1 MQSKK
6 TDILIIG
13 SGLAGA
19 SAAIAAAESGKNI
32 ILITKTKTL
41 KSGNTPYAQGG
52 IVYKGITD
60 SPKKLKSDIIH
71 AGHNDSWDLAVNKL
85 CNDGPKLVKEILI
98 NKLNIDF
105 TQTKNKTS
113 YELTSE
119 ASHSEQRI
127 LYSKDKTGD
136 SIQTKILNY
145 LENLENLEILTD
157 YTAVDL
163 LTLSHHSTNTKDIYK
178 KPACFGA
185 MVLNNLNGEV
195 TPIYAKRTILS
206 TGGIG
211 QLYLHTTNSLESHG
225 DGIAMAWRAGAR
237 CFNLHYIQ
245 FHPTALYHGTER
257 FLISEAIRGEGG
269 ILIDNSGT
277 PFMDKIHPKGSL
289 APRDIVA
296 RGIHRTM
303 LKNNH
308 PCVYLD
314 ITHKEQKWI
323 KNRFPNIYTHCIE
336 KNIDIT
342 KEPIPVVPAAH
353 YSCGG
358 IGVNLNGHTSLKRLY
373 AIGEVSCT
381 GVHGANRLAST
392 SLLECLV
399 WGYNAGKDATIEQ
412 EGDDYFPTIQP
423 WVIENDVIDPA
434 LIAQD
439 WLSIKH
445 TMWNYVGLVRTRQRL
460 LRAQKI
466 LRNLQNDIEGF
477 YQSTKLNPEI
487 ISLRNGIQ
495 TANAI
500 VSSAIEAQHSKGT
513 HYIDESSEYK

>member
-1 MQSKK
+1 MNSPYY
-6 TDILIIG
+6 TDVLIIG

-19 SAAIAAAESGKNI
+19 TAAISAAEEGKNVTI
-32 ILITKTKTL
+32 ITKTESL

-52 IVYKGITD
+52 IVYKSIND
-60 SPKKLKSDIIH
+60 SPLKLKNDIMK
-71 AGHNDSWDLAVNKL
+71 AGHNDCWESAVDEL
-85 CNDGPKLVKEILI
+85 CNKGPDLVKKILI
-98 NKLNIDF
+98 DKLKIDF
-105 TQTKNKTS
+105 TKNKNKTS

-119 ASHSEQRI
+119 AAHSEKRI
-127 LYSKDKTGD
+127 LYCKDKTGD
-136 SIQTKILNY
+136 SIQNKILAY
-145 LENLENLEILTD
+145 LADIKNIQILTNH
-157 YTAVDL
+157 TAIDL

-178 KPACFGA
+178 KPACFGI
-185 MVLNNLNGEV
+185 MTLNNTTSEV
-195 TPIYAKRTILS
+195 FPIYAKKTILS

-211 QLYLHTTNSLESHG
+211 QLYLHTTNSAQSYG

-245 FHPTALYHGTER
+245 FHPTSLYYGNER

-269 ILIDNSGT
+269 VLIDDVGNE
-277 PFMDKIHPKGSL
+277 FMKKIHPDGSL

-296 RGIHRTM
+296 RGIHQTM
-303 LKNNH
+303 LANNH

-314 ITHKEQKWI
+314 ITSQKQE
-323 KNRFPNIYTHCIE
+323 KLQNRFPNIYKYCIE
-336 KNIDIT
+336 RNIDIA

-358 IGVNLNGHTSLKRLY
+358 IGVNLDGHTSLKRLY
-373 AIGEVSCT
+373 AIGEVACT

-392 SLLECLV
+392 SLLESLV
-399 WGYNAGKDATIEQ
+399 WGYKAGKDTCKNQ
-412 EGDDYFPTIQP
+412 EGDDYFPNIEP
-423 WVIENDVIDPA
+423 WIIEKQTIDPA

-445 TMWNYVGLVRTRQRL
+445 TMWNYVGLSRTRQRL
-460 LRAQKI
+460 LRAQTI
-466 LRNLQNDIEGF
+466 LRNLQNDIERF
-477 YQSTKLNPEI
+477 YQKAKLNPEI

-500 VSSAIEAQHSKGT
+500 VLSAIEAKHSKGA
-513 HYIDESSEYK
+513 HYIED

>member
-1 MQSKK
+1 MKKIK
-6 TDILIIG
+6 TDVLIIG

-19 SAAIAAAESGKNI
+19 TAAITAAEEGKQVTI
-32 ILITKTKTL
+32 ITKSKKI

-52 IVYKGITD
+52 IVYTSPND
-60 SPKKLKSDIIH
+60 NPKKLKNDIIA
-71 AGHNDSWDLAVNKL
+71 AGDNDSWEEAVNHL
-85 CNDGPKLVKEILI
+85 CNQGPKLVKKILI
-98 NKLNIDF
+98 DKLKIDF
-105 TQTKNKTS
+105 TKNKNKTS

-119 ASHSEQRI
+119 AAHSEKRI
-127 LYSKDKTGD
+127 LYCKDKTGN
-136 SIQTKILNY
+136 SIQNKILDY
-145 LENLENLEILTD
+145 LSSLKNINILTNH
-157 YTAVDL
+157 TAVDL
-163 LTLSHHSTNTKDIYK
+163 LTLSHHSILTKDIYK
-178 KPACFGA
+178 KPACFGT
-185 MVLNNLNGEV
+185 MVLNNLTNEIF
-195 TPIYAKRTILS
+195 PIYANRTILS

-211 QLYLHTTNSLESHG
+211 QLYLHTTNSIESHG

-245 FHPTALYHGTER
+245 FHPTALYHESER
-257 FLISEAIRGEGG
+257 FLISEAVRGEGG
-269 ILIDNSGT
+269 ILIDNAGNN
-277 PFMDKIHPKGSL
+277 FMDKIHANGSL

-296 RGIHRTM
+296 RGIHQTM
-303 LKNNH
+303 LTNNH

-314 ITHKEQKWI
+314 ITHKEKRWL
-323 KNRFPNIYTHCIE
+323 KNRFPNIYEYCLK
-336 KNIDIT
+336 KNIDIAN
-342 KEPIPVVPAAH
+342 EPIPVVPAAH

-392 SLLECLV
+392 SLLESLV
-399 WGYNAGKDATIEQ
+399 WGFNAGKDASIYQ
-412 EGDDYFPTIQP
+412 EGDDYFPDIEP
-423 WVIENDVIDPA
+423 WVIEKETIDPA

-445 TMWNYVGLVRTRQRL
+445 TMWNYVGLIRTRQRL

-466 LRNLQNDIEGF
+466 LKNLQNDIERF
-477 YQSTKLNPEI
+477 YQRVKLTPEV

-500 VSSAIEAQHSKGT
+500 VSSAIEAKNSKGT
-513 HYIDESSEYK
+513 HYIQDKK

>member
-1 MQSKK
+1 MNSAKH
-6 TDILIIG
+6 TDVLIIG

-19 SAAIAAAESGKNI
+19 TAAISAAEEGKQVT
-32 ILITKTKTL
+32 LITKSKKL

-52 IVYKGITD
+52 IVYKSNNDT
-60 SPKKLKSDIIH
+60 PQKLKDDIIRT
-71 AGHNDSWDLAVNKL
+71 GRNDSWEVAVDEL
-85 CNDGPKLVKEILI
+85 CNKGPKLVKEILI
-98 NKLNIDF
+98 DKLKVNF
-105 TQTKNKTS
+105 TKNKDKNN

-119 ASHSEQRI
+119 AAHSEKRI
-127 LYSKDKTGD
+127 LYCKDKTGD
-136 SIQTKILNY
+136 SIQNKILNY
-145 LENLENLEILTD
+145 LENISNIQILTD
-157 YTAVDL
+157 HTAIDL

-178 KPACFGA
+178 KPACFGIMA
-185 MVLNNLNGEV
+185 LNNLTNEV
-195 TPIYAKRTILS
+195 FPLYAKRTILS

-211 QLYLHTTNSLESHG
+211 QLYLHTTNSAESHG

-237 CFNLHYIQ
+237 CFNLHYVQ
-245 FHPTALYHGTER
+245 FHPTALYYGNER
-257 FLISEAIRGEGG
+257 FLISEAVRGEGG
-269 ILIDNSGT
+269 ILIDSTGND
-277 PFMDKIHPKGSL
+277 FMEKIHPDGSL

-296 RGIHRTM
+296 RGIHQTM
-303 LKNNH
+303 LSNNH

-314 ITHKEQKWI
+314 ITHKGERWLQ
-323 KNRFPNIYTHCIE
+323 NRFPHIYQYCIE
-336 KNIDIT
+336 RNIDIAN
-342 KEPIPVVPAAH
+342 EPIPVVPAAH
-353 YSCGG
+353 YACGG

-392 SLLECLV
+392 SLLESLV
-399 WGYNAGKDATIEQ
+399 WGHQAGKDASINQ
-412 EGDDYFPTIQP
+412 KGDNYFPDIEP
-423 WVIENDVIDPA
+423 WIIEVGNIDPA

-460 LRAQKI
+460 LRAQTI

-477 YQSTKLNPEI
+477 YQQAKLTPEI

-500 VSSAIEAQHSKGT
+500 VLSAIEAKQSKGT
-513 HYIDESSEYK
+513 HYIEK

>member
-1 MQSKK
+1 MNSIK

-19 SAAIAAAESGKNI
+19 SAAIAAAESGKNVVI
-32 ILITKTKTL
+32 ITKTDEL

-52 IVYKGITD
+52 IVYKGIND
-60 SPKKLKSDIIH
+60 SPEKLKNDIIQ
-71 AGHNDSWDLAVNKL
+71 AGHNDSWDLAVDKL
-85 CNDGPKLVKEILI
+85 CNDGPPLVKEILI
-98 NKLNIDF
+98 NKLNINF
-105 TQTKNKTS
+105 TQTKNKSS

-119 ASHSEQRI
+119 AAHSEQRI
-127 LYSKDKTGD
+127 LYCKDKTGD
-136 SIQTKILNY
+136 SIQSKILNY
-145 LENLENLEILTD
+145 LATIKNIQILTN
-157 YTAVDL
+157 YTALDL

-185 MVLNNLNGEV
+185 MVLNNSSGEV
-195 TPIYAKRTILS
+195 LPIYSKRTILS

-245 FHPTALYHGTER
+245 FHPTALYYENER
-257 FLISEAIRGEGG
+257 FLISEAVRGEGG
-269 ILIDNSGT
+269 KLIDNLGNE
-277 PFMDKIHPKGSL
+277 FMTEIHPEGSL
-289 APRDIVA
+289 ASRDIVS
-296 RGIHRTM
+296 RGIHKTM
-303 LKNNH
+303 LNNNH

-314 ITHKEQKWI
+314 ITHRDSDWV
-323 KNRFPNIYTHCIE
+323 KNRFPNIYKYCI
-336 KNIDIT
+336 KRNIDIT

-353 YSCGG
+353 YLCGG
-358 IGVNLNGHTSLKRLY
+358 VGVNLNGHTSLKRLY
-373 AIGEVSCT
+373 AVGEVACT

-412 EGDDYFPTIQP
+412 DGDNYFPQIQP
-423 WVIENDVIDPA
+423 WIIEKDVIDPA

-460 LRAQKI
+460 HRAQKI

-477 YQSTKLNPEI
+477 YQKTKLNSEI

-500 VSSAIEAQHSKGT
+500 VASAIEAQHSKGT
-513 HYIDESSEYK
+513 HYLDQSSENK